1 MKVIKKLG
9 VLSVA
14 KIQGIIM
21 AFVGLLY
28 GILYTI
34 FGNLSDALTEAGM
47 VGTGLGFVGI
57 IILPVFYGV
66 FGFIG
71 GAIMAFLYNIAA
83 EKIGGIEIELK

>member
-28 GILYTI
+28 GISYTI

>member
-9 VLSVA
+9 ILSVA

-21 AFVGLLY
+21 AFIGLIY
-28 GILYTI
+28 GILYSL
-34 FGNLSDALTEAGM
+34 FGNISESFTEAGV
-47 VGTGLGFVGI
+47 VGAGLGFVGI
-57 IILPVFYGV
+57 IILPIMYGV

-71 GAIMAFLYNIAA
+71 GAVIAFLYNIAA